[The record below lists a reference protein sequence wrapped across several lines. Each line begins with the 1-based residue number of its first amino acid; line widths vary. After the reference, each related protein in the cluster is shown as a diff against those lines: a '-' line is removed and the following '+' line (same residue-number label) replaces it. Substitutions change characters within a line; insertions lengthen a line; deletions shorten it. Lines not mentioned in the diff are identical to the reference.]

1 MSTLAVPVSV
11 KRSSSQ
17 RSPPRAKRGAD
28 VRRTNSFN
36 LLARPS
42 KPGDRLNVEL
52 LYSLTP
58 YKENLDEVSEYA
70 RSILINAIKMEP
82 HVHDIFFPNENQD
95 PVLDYLDTRGFPMDK
110 LATALVA
117 ESISKIKDEYK
128 FHQMIDKTS
137 LQDVLRDI
145 YNGLQ
150 WKKLGFC
157 LYSLTYPDVV
167 RDQKTGVC
175 LRDFIDDNGHVW
187 AEKLL
192 AHIMEPR
199 WTLMWMF
206 RIVRGQC
213 TEADY
218 NREMNALFVK
228 IHLLD
233 PQVVIPAF
241 QFLLNQKALP
251 SVNLELA
258 TRNYLGGSLD
268 SSLLD
273 EEVMAAEHK
282 DSVPLNASRISLS
295 DLEVTHGVEVE
306 EFITSE
312 CRTLDIWNEK
322 RPENSKLSKARDR
335 CVVM

>member
-1 MSTLAVPVSV
+1 MSTMPISV

-17 RSPPRAKRGAD
+17 RSPPRAKRGAS

-42 KPGDRLNVEL
+42 KPGDRLNVEA
-52 LYSLTP
+52 LYGLTP
-58 YKENLDEVSEYA
+58 YRDGVDEVSEYA
-70 RSILINAIKMEP
+70 RSILINAVKVEP
-82 HVHDIFFPNENQD
+82 HVHDIFFPNEAPD
-95 PVLDYLDTRGFPMDK
+95 SVLEYLDTRGFPMDK

-117 ESISKIKDEYK
+117 ECISNIKDEYK
-128 FHQMIDKTS
+128 FHQMIDKDS
-137 LQDVLRDI
+137 LQQVLRDI

-157 LYSLTYPDVV
+157 LYSLTYPEVV
-167 RDQKTGVC
+167 RDEKTGVS
-175 LRDFIDDNGHVW
+175 LKDFMEDNGHVW

-199 WTLMWMF
+199 WTQMWIF

-228 IHLLD
+228 LHLLD

-258 TRNYLGGSLD
+258 TRNYLGGPLD
-268 SSLLD
+268 SSILD
-273 EEVMAAEHK
+273 EEVRGVEEK
-282 DSVPLNASRISLS
+282 ESVPLNASRISLS

-312 CRTLDIWNEK
+312 CRSLDIWNEK
-322 RPENSKLSKARDR
+322 RPENSKISKPRDR
-335 CVVM
+335 CIVM